1 MGFQWGSLEYCENR
15 ATEQNVHILCARAL
29 GILLKHSTLSWVSG
43 IALWGIVVQR
53 STVGETWTRLDKRK
67 QTNKQINLRT
77 TAKGKKNQ
85 EGQVKR
91 LWIKS
96 YRGVGGTTC
105 TISDFFSHHLIEVW
119 RMRKVWWNGK
129 QQPTSLLYLEWK
141 LLVTQDVLSNDSMKR
156 QQQQDSIDPS
166 SRIDSDLFKDPL
178 KQRESEH
185 EQEWKFRQVCSI

>member
-1 MGFQWGSLEYCENR
+1 MELWLFKVLCVACIQWWAEFWQGLTPYSVTLCRQGALNPWTYLLGGFSMRVPGVLWKQSHWTKC
-15 ATEQNVHILCARAL
+15 AHTLC
-29 GILLKHSTLSWVSG
+29 SSTWDTLSWVSR

-53 STVGETWTRLDKRK
+53 STVGETWTRPDKRK

-77 TAKGKKNQ
+77 TAKGKKTQ

-105 TISDFFSHHLIEVW
+105 TICDFFSHHLIEVW

-141 LLVTQDVLSNDSMKR
+141 LLVTQDVLLNDV
-156 QQQQDSIDPS
+156 
-166 SRIDSDLFKDPL
+166 
-178 KQRESEH
+178 RE
-185 EQEWKFRQVCSI
+185 K